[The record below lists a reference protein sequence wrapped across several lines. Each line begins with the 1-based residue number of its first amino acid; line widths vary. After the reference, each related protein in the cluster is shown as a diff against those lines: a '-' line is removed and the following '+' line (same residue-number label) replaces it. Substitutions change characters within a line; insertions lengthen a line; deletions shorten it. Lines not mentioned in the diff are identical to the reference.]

1 MGASTVCA
9 ALLLALD
16 GCSSRPVS
24 NPDAGSFRI
33 QDGATVDG
41 PPGDAT
47 GGRLF
52 PPPFTDTVRTG
63 APTVTARVFA
73 SMGGAGAR
81 WLRAGNDGSLF
92 VGVSTNEPTPIFYD
106 AGGPSAQWS
115 NLSCFN
121 CVVHLDKQAN
131 TSWVV
136 EYDSDIDS
144 PAPAL
149 LPDGALVLASL
160 PTTRGVIT
168 PAAAV
173 VWRLDADGT
182 KRWSV
187 NFGSLGPYFGGLA
200 PTAEGDVIL
209 VGTAFQDIDLDPGPA
224 TVVREE
230 PGPFVMKL
238 AGATGELLWV
248 RTPTDA
254 PWTGLSSLTGP
265 DRVMV
270 RADGRIVVGASATA
284 DYSAETGQSGAM
296 MLLAADGTADAATWV
311 RRFSGPLSGWTVL
324 PDQDV
329 LASTLVSYLMTG
341 PDYLRLIDGTTG
353 AIRNSYAI
361 DPSYDSFA
369 AGPTRVVGAL
379 FDPVS
384 GHRVLDWWTPGGTF
398 QGGLQF
404 VFSPGTPGVGVNLVG
419 GEVAI
424 GADGHVIMAVT
435 IQAPAGTTLDVD
447 PGPGVSTFVT
457 PRAGNTLAILE
468 LAP

>member
-33 QDGATVDG
+33 QDGATTEG
-41 PPGDAT
+41 A
-47 GGRLF
+47 RLF
-52 PPPFTDTVRTG
+52 PPPFTDAVRTG
-63 APTVTARVFA
+63 APTVSARVFA
-73 SMGGAGAR
+73 SLGGAGAR

-92 VGVSTNEPTPIFYD
+92 VGVSTNEPKPIFYD
-106 AGGPSAQWS
+106 AGGPSARWS

-136 EYDSDIDS
+136 EYDSDDYP

-160 PTTRGVIT
+160 PTVPGSIT
-168 PAAAV
+168 TAAAV

-187 NFGSLGPYFGGLA
+187 NFGPLGIYFGGLA
-200 PTAEGDVIL
+200 PTPEGDVIL
-209 VGTAFQDIDLDPGPA
+209 VGTALQDIDLDPGPA
-224 TVVREE
+224 TVVRGEW
-230 PGPFVMKL
+230 GPFVMKL

-254 PWTGLSSLTGP
+254 PWSGLTRLAGP

-270 RADGRIVVGASATA
+270 RADGRIVVGATTVEDS
-284 DYSAETGQSGAM
+284 SAEAQTGAM
-296 MLLAADGTADAATWV
+296 TLLAADGTTDATSWV
-311 RRFSGPLSGWTVL
+311 RSFPGPLAGWTVL
-324 PDQDV
+324 PNQDV
-329 LASTLVSYLMTG
+329 LASTLVDYRMN
-341 PDYLRLIDGTTG
+341 PAYLRLVDGTTG
-353 AIRNSYAI
+353 HVRNSYVI
-361 DPSYDSFA
+361 DPGYDAFA
-369 AGPTRVVGAL
+369 AGPTRVVGEL

-384 GHRVLDWWTPGGTF
+384 GYRVLDWWTPGGVF

-419 GEVAI
+419 GEVAV

-457 PRAGNTLAILE
+457 PSAGNALAILE